1 MIEMLTKLEEAPRDR
16 HGFKR
21 LTKFIRALTD
31 RTGVDFYPCMYG
43 GGKDGKMCAVVG
55 AKSESGADLCLA
67 AFPGARTLLC
77 VRGGSATRQ
86 LEAESP
92 AADAPGVAAL
102 LESVAGSHLEEI
114 AGRIGDELTVAAC
127 GLEWQLVPI
136 APPKEEEDDGMPQA
150 GGKSGIDPALEA
162 RIRKALAE
170 QLAKEGRGERP
181 QDSSKAAVPGNSD
194 WSGPRSISSSPS
206 PAPAAPVL
214 FKGGRTK
221 SF

>member
-1 MIEMLTKLEEAPRDR
+1 MIEMLTKLEGTPRDR
-16 HGFKR
+16 RGFKG
-21 LTKFIRALTD
+21 LTKFIRALND
-31 RTGVDFYPCMYG
+31 GAGVGFYPCMYG
-43 GGKDGKMCAVVG
+43 GKKDGELCAVVG
-55 AKSESGADLCLA
+55 AKSESGPATLCLA

-92 AADAPGVAAL
+92 AADAPGVGAL
-102 LESVAGSHLEEI
+102 LRSVSESLDEI

-127 GLEWQLVPI
+127 GLEWRLVPI
-136 APPKEEEDDGMPQA
+136 APPKEEEDGGMPQV

-170 QLAKEGRGERP
+170 QLAKEALRGQP
-181 QDSSKAAVPGNSD
+181 QDLSEAVPD
-194 WSGPRSISSSPS
+194 RLGPISSSLS
-206 PAPAAPVL
+206 PAQATPVL
-214 FKGGRTK
+214 FKGSRTK

>member
-16 HGFKR
+16 HGFKMLAR
-21 LTKFIRALTD
+21 FIRALAAA
-31 RTGVDFYPCMYG
+31 TGVDFHPCMYG
-43 GGKDGKMCAVVG
+43 GEKDGKMCAVVG
-55 AKSESGADLCLA
+55 AKSESGADLCVA
-67 AFPGARTLLC
+67 AFPGTRTLLC

-92 AADAPGVAAL
+92 ASDAPSVAAL
-102 LESVAGSHLEEI
+102 LESVLGAHLDEI

-127 GLEWQLVPI
+127 GLEWRLVPV
-136 APPKEEEDDGMPQA
+136 AAPKEESDGMPQMD
-150 GGKSGIDPALEA
+150 GKSGIDPAMEA

-170 QLAKEGRGERP
+170 QLAKEGHGVQPQGSVPDRP
-181 QDSSKAAVPGNSD
+181 G
-194 WSGPRSISSSPS
+194 SSSLN
-206 PAPAAPVL
+206 PAQAAPVP

>member
-21 LTKFIRALTD
+21 LTKFIRALGD
-31 RTGVDFYPCMYG
+31 NTGVDFYPCMY

-92 AADAPGVAAL
+92 ADDAPSVGAL
-102 LESVAGSHLEEI
+102 LESVLGPHLDEI

-127 GLEWQLVPI
+127 GLEWRLVPI
-136 APPKEEEDDGMPQA
+136 APPKEEEGGMPQMG
-150 GGKSGIDPALEA
+150 GGKSGVDPAMEA

-170 QLAKEGRGERP
+170 QLASEGC
-181 QDSSKAAVPGNSD
+181 
-194 WSGPRSISSSPS
+194 
-206 PAPAAPVL
+206 
-214 FKGGRTK
+214 GGAQEQP
-221 SF
+221 